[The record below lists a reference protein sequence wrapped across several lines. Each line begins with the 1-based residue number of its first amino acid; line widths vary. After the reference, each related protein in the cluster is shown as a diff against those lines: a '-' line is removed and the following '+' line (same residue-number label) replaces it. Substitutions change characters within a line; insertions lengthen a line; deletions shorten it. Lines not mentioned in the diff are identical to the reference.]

1 MIPQK
6 PGIEKQRYY
15 SLQDKNTQ
23 TYKFTSLK

>member
-15 SLQDKNTQ
+15 PFEDKNTQ